1 MELVDVKD
9 LEIGDE
15 IVISSGSSF
24 RYLRVMR
31 QPRIGKKVH
40 WHTKLPLY
48 TALKCSTRIDVIKHS
63 RTWGTPNKVHTWEEK
78 KYIFT
83 PEDHNAEI
91 SVNLNCRNIL
101 LIKKANV

>member
-1 MELVDVKD
+1 MEIIDVKD

-31 QPRIGKKVH
+31 QPRIGKRVH

-48 TALKCSTRIDVIKHS
+48 TAVKCSTRIDVTKQS
-63 RTWGTPNKVHTWEEK
+63 RTWGNNQVHTWDEK

-83 PEDHNAEI
+83 PEDHNAEM
-91 SVNLNCRNIL
+91 SVNLNCRAIL

>member
-48 TALKCSTRIDVIKHS
+48 TALKCSARIDVKRHS
-63 RTWGTPNKVHTWEEK
+63 GTSSSGNIHSWDEK

-91 SVNLNCRNIL
+91 SVNLNCRSIL

>member
-1 MELVDVKD
+1 MELIDVKD

-15 IVISSGSSF
+15 IVTSSGSSF

-40 WHTKLPLY
+40 WNTKLPLY
-48 TALKCSTRIDVIKHS
+48 TAVKCSARIDVIKRS
-63 RTWGTPNKVHTWEEK
+63 RTWGNNQVHTWEEK

-91 SVNLNCRNIL
+91 SVDLNCRNVL

>member
-1 MELVDVKD
+1 MELIDVKD

-24 RYLRVMR
+24 KYLRVMR

-40 WHTKLPLY
+40 WTTKLPLY
-48 TALKCSTRIDVIKHS
+48 TAVKCSTRIDVKQHS
-63 RTWGTPNKVHTWEEK
+63 RTWGNNQVRTWEEK

-91 SVNLNCRNIL
+91 SVDLNCRNVL

>member
-1 MELVDVKD
+1 MELIDVKD

-48 TALKCSTRIDVIKHS
+48 TALKCSARIDVTQRS
-63 RTWGTPNKVHTWEEK
+63 RTWGSGTVHTWDEK

-83 PEDHNAEI
+83 PEDHNAEV
-91 SVNLNCRNIL
+91 SVNLNCRAIL

>member
-1 MELVDVKD
+1 MELIDVKD

-31 QPRIGKKVH
+31 QPRIGKRVH
-40 WHTKLPLY
+40 WHTKAPMY
-48 TALKCSTRIDVIKHS
+48 TAVKCSTRIDVTQHS
-63 RTWGTPNKVHTWEEK
+63 RTWGNGTVHTWDEK

-83 PEDHNAEI
+83 PEDHNAEV
-91 SVNLNCRNIL
+91 SVNLNYRDIL